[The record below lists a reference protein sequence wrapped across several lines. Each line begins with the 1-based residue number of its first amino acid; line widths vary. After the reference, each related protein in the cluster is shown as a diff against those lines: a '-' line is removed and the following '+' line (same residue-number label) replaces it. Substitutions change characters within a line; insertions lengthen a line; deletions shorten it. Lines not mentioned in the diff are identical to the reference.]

1 MTLDE
6 LISEF
11 DRGLR
16 SMTGVSRMSR
26 PIPEATPVQVDS
38 AESAAGEADTTLSAE
53 EKAHSAA

>member
-26 PIPEATPVQVDS
+26 PMPEPQPVQVRD
-38 AESAAGEADTTLSAE
+38 EVGMPDADATRN
-53 EKAHSAA
+53 